1 MILDSIDIYWILPS
15 SPNGSYL
22 VLRSFPRWSILELKY
37 AFFQS
42 FFFESHQRKKLVKRA
57 SWAGKSN
64 LARSSSLGPA
74 KAYEWI
80 FVSFLSTQRR
90 KKKKWNWEHTKKK
103 REKKTVKGSRK
114 FYGFDTRYGFFK
126 KRKEREAQE
135 IKQYQSKSIGTKQNP
150 VKLAQ
155 IMENSPP
162 PKPIRN
168 QLNPRKVQEDTIRP
182 HIIN

>member
-1 MILDSIDIYWILPS
+1 MHFFNLFFSNLIKEKNSLKEPPELENRISHGPRVS
-15 SPNGSYL
+15 AQRKPTNGFL
-22 VLRSFPRWSILELKY
+22 FLFFPRKE
-37 AFFQS
+37 
-42 FFFESHQRKKLVKRA
+42 ERKK
-57 SWAGKSN
+57 N
-64 LARSSSLGPA
+64 
-74 KAYEWI
+74 ETEN
-80 FVSFLSTQRR
+80 TQ
-90 KKKKWNWEHTKKK
+90 KKK